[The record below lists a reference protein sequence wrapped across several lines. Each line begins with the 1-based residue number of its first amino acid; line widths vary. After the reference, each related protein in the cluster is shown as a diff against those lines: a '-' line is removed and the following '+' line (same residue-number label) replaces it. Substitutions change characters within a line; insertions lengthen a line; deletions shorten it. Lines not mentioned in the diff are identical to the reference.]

1 MKMITDLFSGEILI
15 ETDMVSSVIIEN
27 PSVLMRLLQNIYS
40 SVNGQEEGIVLSKN
54 HAILKPSKVIELVST
69 YVPFNVNEKRVQNKL
84 ISILEKEALNEE
96 NYYRTMELLAQIER
110 FVNSLSEG
118 ISCRIECTSCN
129 PLSLIKMCGI
139 AVSDDSISDI
149 ERVFEYMM
157 IVREV
162 LGEKLFVFVNM
173 HSFFSLD
180 EIQNFVNTVIA
191 HNFYVLLLDSHE
203 YGIINH
209 TRRLIVDQD
218 LCVI

>member
-1 MKMITDLFSGEILI
+1 MKMITNLFSGEII
-15 ETDMVSSVIIEN
+15 IDTDMVSSVIIEN
-27 PSVLMRLLQNIYS
+27 PSVFLGLIQNIYHS
-40 SVNGQEEGIVLSKN
+40 INGEEEGIILSED
-54 HAILKPSKVIELVST
+54 HTILKPSKVIEFVST
-69 YVPFNVNEKRVQNKL
+69 YVPFDVNEKRILNKL
-84 ISILEKEALNEE
+84 ISILEKEALNEK
-96 NYYRTMELLAQIER
+96 NYYRTMELLAQIEQ
-110 FVNSLSEG
+110 FVNNLSEG
-118 ISCRIECTSCN
+118 ISCRIECTGCN

-139 AVSDDSISDI
+139 TVSDDSISDI

-173 HSFFSLD
+173 HSFFMLD
-180 EIQNFVNTVIA
+180 EIQDFVNTVIA

-203 YGIINH
+203 YGIMKH